1 MQNSQRPAAGNIALL
16 ALPGGDLLAGASRAL
31 LETLV
36 QPAGL
41 ANADGT
47 LFAANAPLMRQLGL
61 KTSDLPITL
70 PKALSPES
78 WIKCKTAFATAVN
91 GAACEVFGLLYGSS
105 GQALG
110 PGLGFSL
117 LTGPAATNQI
127 LLIQALDLPEEAMS
141 SGTYAAANPEMSLE
155 HFPEDWFLIN
165 PEDSI
170 GVINARITGLT
181 DCLVSPVQLA
191 ECVQE
196 ARSGRASNLLIP
208 IRAIGEDGLVAAG
221 QHAIEVRF
229 MPGSR
234 DQDAEGAVL
243 AVARHGVPCPRGDAR
258 TGKADD
264 LDPLTGLLNRRAFQ
278 ELLDA
283 GLQQSGSSELKDVA
297 VFYLDIDGFKS
308 VNDLGGRAAG
318 DAMLNLVA
326 GVIKDCTPEKGA
338 AARINGD
345 EFALFCPIEGYI
357 GAQAIAL
364 SLRDGLAGLHLD
376 TEGHAFSV
384 AGSIGVCIVPPSAAL
399 EGAKAADV
407 LHHADLSC
415 LRSKRGN
422 VGSVQVEMFN
432 PSATAGHSALGP
444 KLAFSARPVLSE
456 FRMEELELA
465 SQPILRLETMRPI
478 GLDVVLKPRSEE
490 DGQAASS
497 HQEDQRSNQQAV
509 ALLDAWIVDQALD
522 AATVDETKVFR
533 SLTISQAALEDRRFS
548 DLLRNRLAGNPLLAG
563 RLCLQVTER
572 TYLRAP
578 GSSTAFLRFATELG
592 CQTAIDDFMGHWPVL
607 SRLSGLRLD
616 WIRLSSDLT
625 SSVEENYGQRVLLK
639 GIVASAHDI
648 GLRIIAKGP
657 ATESRIALLNELAVD
672 ALQGCTRRP
681 GIALED

>member
-1 MQNSQRPAAGNIALL
+1 MQNSQRPAAGNIALF
-16 ALPGGDLLAGASRAL
+16 ALPDGDLLAGASRAL

-41 ANADGT
+41 ASTDGT

-61 KTSDLPITL
+61 KTGDLPVSL

-78 WIKCKTAFATAVN
+78 WIKCKTAFVTAVN
-91 GAACEVFGLLYGSS
+91 GTACEVFGLLYGSG

-127 LLIQALDLPEEAMS
+127 LLIQALDLPEDAVS
-141 SGTYAAANPEMSLE
+141 PGRHAPANPGMSLE
-155 HFPEDWFLIN
+155 QFPEDWFLIN

-181 DCLVSPVQLA
+181 NCLVSPVQLA
-191 ECVQE
+191 ECIQE
-196 ARSGRASNLLIP
+196 ARSGRASSLLIP
-208 IRAIGEDGLVAAG
+208 IRAIGEDGLAAAG

-234 DQDAEGAVL
+234 EQDAEGAVL
-243 AVARHGVPCPRGDAR
+243 AVARHGVPCPRGEAR
-258 TGKADD
+258 AGKADD
-264 LDPLTGLLNRRAFQ
+264 LDPLTGILNRQAFLEQ
-278 ELLDA
+278 LDA
-283 GLQQSGSSELKDVA
+283 ELQQSGGSELKDVA
-297 VFYLDIDGFKS
+297 VFYLDIDGFKTI
-308 VNDLGGRAAG
+308 NDLGGRECG
-318 DAMLNLVA
+318 NAMLKLVA
-326 GVIKDCTPEKGA
+326 DAVRDCIPETGA
-338 AARINGD
+338 TARISGD
-345 EFALFCPIEGYI
+345 EFALFCPIEGYV
-357 GAQAIAL
+357 GAQAVAL
-364 SLRDGLAGLHLD
+364 ALRDRLAGLHLE
-376 TEGHAFSV
+376 TSERSFTV
-384 AGSIGVCIVPPSAAL
+384 AGSIGVCIVPPSQSL
-399 EGAKAADV
+399 EGAQATDV
-407 LHHADLSC
+407 LDQADRSC
-415 LRSKRGN
+415 LRSNRGN
-422 VGSVQVEMFN
+422 VGSVQVEMF
-432 PSATAGHSALGP
+432 SASARPNHAALGP
-444 KLAFSARPVLSE
+444 KLAFSARPVLSDL
-456 FRMEELELA
+456 RMEELELA

-490 DGQAASS
+490 EGQDSTT
-497 HQEDQRSNQQAV
+497 HQEDHRSNQQAV

-625 SSVEENYGQRVLLK
+625 RTMEENYGQRVLLK
-639 GIVASAHDI
+639 GVVGSAHDI

-657 ATESRIALLNELAVD
+657 VSESRIALLNELAVD
-672 ALQGCTRRP
+672 ALQSCARRP
-681 GIALED
+681 GIALEI